1 MKLGRMC
8 YCGWLALFLSM
19 ASLLGANPQIAQ
31 SSLTEEGRRIEAGYA
46 KELEGLR
53 SRITKRIPFVP
64 LPTTEE
70 ARKKEFDFPEVE
82 LGGKK
87 KSGDS
92 SLEELLGDGKQPDP
106 QVEESDPQKSFAS
119 FMLATNWTRFWS
131 NMSCSWTL
139 LRAVWRSMPSKAKN
153 TRNGLSSCWR
163 MPP

>member
-19 ASLLGANPQIAQ
+19 TSLLGANPQIAE

-64 LPTTEE
+64 VPTTEE

-87 KSGDS
+87 KSGDIIP
-92 SLEELLGDGKQPDP
+92 LINMTGNRP
-106 QVEESDPQKSFAS
+106 
-119 FMLATNWTRFWS
+119 ATTKH
-131 NMSCSWTL
+131 
-139 LRAVWRSMPSKAKN
+139 VII
-153 TRNGLSSCWR
+153 R
-163 MPP
+163 MCGNN